1 MENEIGLV
9 SRKERKR
16 LADKQRRTIQVR
28 RGAALLG
35 TTLTACSLVT
45 PLAPATIEAEATTVT
60 TRAATNTSAFIAEIA
75 SHAQPVADANDLYAS
90 VMIAQAV
97 IESGWG
103 TSALAKAPNHNLF
116 GIKGSYQGNS
126 ITMSTQEYLNG
137 QWVTMNEPFRAY
149 PSYQQSFEDNA
160 YVLRNVYMGGQ
171 YYYRGAWK
179 SNCSSYQD
187 ATAWLTGRY
196 ATAPH
201 YAAALNNVI
210 ATYNLT
216 QYDTPASGNAGGG
229 ATVGNSGG
237 STSTGSGSVNTSG
250 ATYTVQSGD
259 SVWLIANKYGITMNQ
274 LIQWNNIQNN
284 FIYPGQKLI
293 VSQSGSTNSST
304 SNTGSSSNTG
314 ATGNTANNTTN
325 NPSTGANQY
334 YTVQS
339 GDSVWL
345 IANKYG
351 ISMNQLIQWNNIQ
364 NNFIYPG
371 QKLIV
376 SQSGSTNSSTSNTGS
391 SSNTGAT
398 GNTANNTT
406 NNPSTGAKQY
416 YTVKSGDSVWL
427 VANNNGIT
435 MNQLIQWNNIQN
447 NFIYPGQKLI
457 VGQGGTS
464 NTGSSSSSTV
474 ADTNTNTNT
483 STAGQYY
490 TVKSG
495 DSVWLVAHN
504 NNITMNQ
511 LIQWNGIK
519 NNFIYPGQKLIV
531 NKTTGN
537 TNSNQS
543 SNTSTTTTG
552 GGTYTTVSGDSLWG
566 ISQKYGLSISQLK
579 QLNNLT
585 SDTIYIGQTL
595 KVK

>member
-1 MENEIGLV
+1 MENEMRLV
-9 SRKERKR
+9 SRKERRR
-16 LADKQRRTIQVR
+16 LAEQQRRKVQVR

-45 PLAPATIEAEATTVT
+45 PMAPATIQAEAATE

-75 SHAQPVADANDLYAS
+75 SHAQPVAAANDLYAS

-97 IESGWG
+97 VESAWG
-103 TSALAKAPNHNLF
+103 TSSLSKAPYYNLF

-126 ITMSTQEYLNG
+126 VSMNTQEYLNG
-137 QWVTMNEPFRAY
+137 KWVTMNEPFRDY

-179 SNCSSYQD
+179 SNCSSYRD

-216 QYDTPASGNAGGG
+216 RYDTPASGSAGGG
-229 ATVGNSGG
+229 ATAG
-237 STSTGSGSVNTSG
+237 SS
-250 ATYTVQSGD
+250 
-259 SVWLIANKYGITMNQ
+259 
-274 LIQWNNIQNN
+274 
-284 FIYPGQKLI
+284 
-293 VSQSGSTNSST
+293 NSSSNSNS
-304 SNTGSSSNTG
+304 SNTGSSS
-314 ATGNTANNTTN
+314 ATGTT
-325 NPSTGANQY
+325 SQT
-334 YTVQS
+334 YTVKS

-351 ISMNQLIQWNNIQ
+351 ISMNQLIQWNNIK

-376 SQSGSTNSSTSNTGS
+376 AKAAAGSNNTNSTNTGSSSANGSSSSSTSNT
-391 SSNTGAT
+391 SSNTS
-398 GNTANNTT
+398 TT
-406 NNPSTGAKQY
+406 SSY

-427 VANNNGIT
+427 IANKYGIS
-435 MNQLIQWNNIQN
+435 MNQLIQWNGIKN
-447 NFIYPGQKLI
+447 NLIHPGQKLV
-457 VGQGGTS
+457 VGKNGSSSTSNNTSS
-464 NTGSSSSSTV
+464 NTGSSSSAGTSNNTS
-474 ADTNTNTNT
+474 ANTNNNT
-483 STAGQYY
+483 GTAGKYY

-504 NNITMNQ
+504 NGISMNQ
-511 LIQWNGIK
+511 LIQWNNIK
-519 NNFIYPGQKLIV
+519 NNFIYPGQKLLV
-531 NKTTGN
+531 SKTGN
-537 TNSNQS
+537 TTNTNQS
-543 SNTSTTTTG
+543 NGATSNTSNSNSTK
-552 GGTYTTVSGDSLWG
+552 TYKAVSGDSLWG
-566 ISQKYGLSISQLK
+566 IAQKYNMSVNQLK

-585 SDTIYIGQTL
+585 SDMIYIGQTL

>member
-126 ITMSTQEYLNG
+126 VTMSTQEYLNG
-137 QWVTMNEPFRAY
+137 QWLTMNEPFRAY

-259 SVWLIANKYGITMNQ
+259 SVWLIANKYGISMNQ

-334 YTVQS
+334 YTV
-339 GDSVWL
+339 
-345 IANKYG
+345 
-351 ISMNQLIQWNNIQ
+351 
-364 NNFIYPG
+364 
-371 QKLIV
+371 
-376 SQSGSTNSSTSNTGS
+376 
-391 SSNTGAT
+391 
-398 GNTANNTT
+398 
-406 NNPSTGAKQY
+406 
-416 YTVKSGDSVWL
+416 KSGDSVWL

-464 NTGSSSSSTV
+464 NTGSSSSNSV
-474 ADTNTNTNT
+474 ADTNTNTNTNT

-537 TNSNQS
+537 TSSNQS

>member
-1 MENEIGLV
+1 MENEIRLV
-9 SRKERKR
+9 SRKERRR
-16 LADKQRRTIQVR
+16 LAEQQRRKVQVR

-45 PLAPATIEAEATTVT
+45 PVAPANIQAEAATE

-75 SHAQPVADANDLYAS
+75 SHAQPVAAANDLYAS

-97 IESGWG
+97 VESAWG
-103 TSALAKAPNHNLF
+103 TSTLSKAPYYNLF

-126 ITMSTQEYLNG
+126 VSMNTQEYLNG
-137 QWVTMNEPFRAY
+137 KWVTMNEPFRDY

-179 SNCSSYQD
+179 SNCSSYRD

-216 QYDTPASGNAGGG
+216 RYDTPASGNAGGG
-229 ATVGNSGG
+229 ATAG
-237 STSTGSGSVNTSG
+237 
-250 ATYTVQSGD
+250 
-259 SVWLIANKYGITMNQ
+259 
-274 LIQWNNIQNN
+274 
-284 FIYPGQKLI
+284 
-293 VSQSGSTNSST
+293 
-304 SNTGSSSNTG
+304 GSSSNSNSTNSG
-314 ATGNTANNTTN
+314 SSNASGTT
-325 NPSTGANQY
+325 SQT
-334 YTVQS
+334 YTVKS

-351 ISMNQLIQWNNIQ
+351 ISMNQLIQWNNIK

-376 SQSGSTNSSTSNTGS
+376 SKSATGSANTGNTGSNSSANNSGSSSANNNTSSNTNASSTSS
-391 SSNTGAT
+391 S
-398 GNTANNTT
+398 
-406 NNPSTGAKQY
+406 Y

-427 VANNNGIT
+427 IANKYGIS
-435 MNQLIQWNNIQN
+435 MNQLIQWNGIKN
-447 NFIYPGQKLI
+447 NLIHPGQKLV
-457 VGQGGTS
+457 VGKTGSSSSTNNS
-464 NTGSSSSSTV
+464 SSSTGSSSSSNTGTSNNTS
-474 ADTNTNTNT
+474 TNNNASSNTNT
-483 STAGQYY
+483 SGKYY

-504 NNITMNQ
+504 NGITMNQ
-511 LIQWNGIK
+511 LIQWNNIK
-519 NNFIYPGQKLIV
+519 NNFIYPGQKLLV
-531 NKTTGN
+531 SKTGN
-537 TNSNQS
+537 TTNTNQS
-543 SNTSTTTTG
+543 NGATSNTNNASSTK
-552 GGTYTTVSGDSLWG
+552 TYKAVSGDSLWG
-566 ISQKYGLSISQLK
+566 IAQKYNMSVSQLK

-585 SDTIYIGQTL
+585 SDMIYIGQTL